1 MNIQKILGEI
11 IEGTRAHLR
20 HHSDG
25 KVRAFPCLYFTLFL
39 SFQREI
45 PKEMREKEQ
54 KLQFPEKILPRKKKG
69 ENRNYDYS
77 LQPLYPISI
86 TG

>member
-54 KLQFPEKILPRKKKG
+54 KLQFPEKILPRKKK
-69 ENRNYDYS
+69 RK
-77 LQPLYPISI
+77 
-86 TG
+86 